1 MVITVIV
8 KVVMVDESL
17 YKQNRCQ
24 KTFYEGETLKR
35 AEILNKVMQKKK
47 KMQATRKIQ
56 RQIMW
61 LKAKIFKDVKRKMQL
76 RMKIKMWKTV

>member
-8 KVVMVDESL
+8 KVVMVDEIL

-47 KMQATRKIQ
+47 KKC
-56 RQIMW
+56 RQLEKSKDRLCGSRPKY
-61 LKAKIFKDVKRKMQL
+61 LKTLKGKCS
-76 RMKIKMWKTV
+76 

>member
-1 MVITVIV
+1 
-8 KVVMVDESL
+8 
-17 YKQNRCQ
+17 
-24 KTFYEGETLKR
+24 
-35 AEILNKVMQKKK
+35 
-47 KMQATRKIQ
+47 MQATRKIQ

>member
-8 KVVMVDESL
+8 KVVMVDEIL

-47 KMQATRKIQ
+47 KNAGN
-56 RQIMW
+56 
-61 LKAKIFKDVKRKMQL
+61 
-76 RMKIKMWKTV
+76 